1 MLIHFL
7 TFCHYPLT
15 NACTCF
21 YLLLWATRWQCGLW
35 NASAATTAWHSNF
48 YCSFSNSLL
57 THVRICR
64 SQCWAACNEAMFTE
78 RSITGGLVYI
88 KQQPGRRNQGCTHR
102 VPPKSRPDQM
112 SRALFTRTE
121 SPGFIRTS
129 LGEPCIT
136 AWAQREEL
144 APPQLSGPTE
154 ISARRRRRREKSKS
168 VFLVLCVYS
177 VTNTNALTHSQP
189 VDRMCG
195 LHSRTASKCL
205 QNMFWRF
212 SFWLM
217 CSCAE
222 GACSHRSKT
231 MCRLW
236 ERLRAVGLS
245 LYTLYFK

>member
-88 KQQPGRRNQGCTHR
+88 KQQRDAETKAVPTECPQNLDQTRWVGLCSLVPR
-102 VPPKSRPDQM
+102 VPVSSEPAWGSLASLHELSVKS
-112 SRALFTRTE
+112 
-121 SPGFIRTS
+121 SPHPSS
-129 LGEPCIT
+129 LGP
-136 AWAQREEL
+136 QRSQHGDGEGERN
-144 APPQLSGPTE
+144 P
-154 ISARRRRRREKSKS
+154 KVCFWFS
-168 VFLVLCVYS
+168 VFIL
-177 VTNTNALTHSQP
+177 
-189 VDRMCG
+189 
-195 LHSRTASKCL
+195 
-205 QNMFWRF
+205 
-212 SFWLM
+212 
-217 CSCAE
+217 
-222 GACSHRSKT
+222 
-231 MCRLW
+231 
-236 ERLRAVGLS
+236 
-245 LYTLYFK
+245 